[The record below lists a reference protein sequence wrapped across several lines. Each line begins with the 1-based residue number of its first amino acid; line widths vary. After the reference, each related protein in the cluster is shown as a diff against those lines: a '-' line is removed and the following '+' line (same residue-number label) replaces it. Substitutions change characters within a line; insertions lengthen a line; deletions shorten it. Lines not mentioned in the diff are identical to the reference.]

1 MLRGGEARDLHGV
14 DENAKENGNDVS
26 ETESE
31 RAIIGDEDENV
42 NLVT

>member
-1 MLRGGEARDLHGV
+1 VLRGGEARDLHGV
-14 DENAKENGNDVS
+14 DESAKENGNDVS